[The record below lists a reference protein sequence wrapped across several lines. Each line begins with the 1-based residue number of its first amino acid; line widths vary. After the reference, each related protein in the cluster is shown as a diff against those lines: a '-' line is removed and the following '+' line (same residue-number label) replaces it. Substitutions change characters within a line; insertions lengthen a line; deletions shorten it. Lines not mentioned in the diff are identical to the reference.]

1 MRSDELI
8 DRLRETAVLGAA
20 AAWPDWPDS
29 RLLSELSDR
38 HLALQTEEIITA
50 QAGYGLTEF
59 ITACVA
65 GTPLYPIPDRAA
77 AGTIVKLELQVPGNT
92 TWFPLT
98 KTDITEAQTYD
109 LGPTKPGQPR
119 YYSIQDG
126 FVELYQTPS
135 AAFLLKFTFY
145 MRPSQIVTSQ
155 SSTAGGDGVARGQI
169 TAFNKTLRTVN
180 VTLLPVNQ
188 ITLTP
193 IVNGLEKIDIIHAAS
208 TFSMAMYSQ
217 SQTLNF
223 GGGSLYIFT
232 LGGTDDMSRV
242 QLGDWVRVAEQ
253 SDWPNNLPVEWHRML
268 ADRAAM
274 EVARSTGRGDLAGQI
289 APTVQADLERFR
301 VSIRPQ
307 AKNAPRVI
315 PLVPYY
321 SRGRGRMVLP

>member
-8 DRLRETAVLGAA
+8 DRLRETAVLGTA

-59 ITACVA
+59 ITACLA

-98 KTDITEAQTYD
+98 KTDITEAQMYD
-109 LGPTKPGQPR
+109 LGTTKPGQPR

-155 SSTAGGDGVARGQI
+155 SSTAGGDAIVRGLI
-169 TAFNKTLRTVN
+169 TAHSTGARTVTVN
-180 VTLLPVNQ
+180 VLPNNNGIAAPAVITNASIVDIIHPASTFALSMYSQ
-188 ITLTP
+188 PITIAGSIITLT
-193 IVNGLEKIDIIHAAS
+193 S
-208 TFSMAMYSQ
+208 
-217 SQTLNF
+217 
-223 GGGSLYIFT
+223 
-232 LGGTDDMSRV
+232 TDDMSRV
-242 QLGDWVRVAEQ
+242 RDGDFVRVAEQ
-253 SDWPNNLPVEWHRML
+253 SDWPNNLPIEWHRML
-268 ADRAAM
+268 ADRSAM

-289 APTVQADLERFR
+289 APTVQADLGRFR